1 MQQHLQRQSG
11 VQKAEVSLRDGT
23 VQITPK
29 EDGQIDPAQLLKAI
43 YDSGVTATE
52 MDVTA
57 EGRVVKDASGA
68 LAFQFEPSRSW
79 VMTPNDQSRSLA
91 DFAGTPSKIT
101 VTGQLYL
108 KSGKKKAN
116 LSVPLKL
123 LITKIQKNE

>member
-11 VQKAEVSLRDGT
+11 VQKAEVSLRDGK

-29 EDGQIDPAQLLKAI
+29 EDGQIDPVQLMKAT
-43 YDSGVTATE
+43 YDSGVTVAE

-68 LAFQFEPSRSW
+68 LAFQVEPNRSW
-79 VMTPNDQSRSLA
+79 VITPNEQSRSLA
-91 DFAGTPSKIT
+91 ELAGTPSKIT

-108 KSGKKKAN
+108 KSGKKKADS
-116 LSVPLKL
+116 SVPLKL
-123 LITKIQKNE
+123 SITEVQKKE

>member
-1 MQQHLQRQSG
+1 VQQHLQRQSG

-23 VQITPK
+23 VQIIPK
-29 EDGQIDPAQLLKAI
+29 EDGQIDPAQLLRAI

-57 EGRVVKDASGA
+57 EGRVVKDASGE
-68 LAFQFEPSRSW
+68 LAFQFEPNRSW
-79 VMTPNDQSRSLA
+79 VITPNDQSRSLA
-91 DFAGTPSKIT
+91 DVANTPSKIT

-116 LSVPLKL
+116 PAVPLKL
-123 LITKIQKNE
+123 LITKIQKTE

>member
-1 MQQHLQRQSG
+1 

-29 EDGQIDPAQLLKAI
+29 EDGQIDPAHLLKAI

-57 EGRVVKDASGA
+57 EGRVVKDASGE
-68 LAFQFEPSRSW
+68 LAFHFEPNRSW
-79 VMTPNDQSRSLA
+79 VITPNDQSRSLA
-91 DFAGTPSKIT
+91 DVANTPSKIT

-116 LSVPLKL
+116 PAVPLKL
-123 LITKIQKNE
+123 LITKIQKTE